1 MKIKH
6 SFLLWELVFLLF
18 VSCGEKQNY
27 LSGQIEGLEL
37 GDCIIWGLIDP
48 ITDEIYISDSTIVE
62 KKNHFDLYTKAT
74 DQWAYLAHCPKNEK
88 IKSNITEETDSVSF
102 LKDTHLSTFPDL
114 PTISTT

>member
-6 SFLLWELVFLLF
+6 SFLLWGLVFLLF

-27 LSGQIEGLEL
+27 LSGQIEGLEP
-37 GDCIIWGLIDP
+37 GDCIILGLIDP

-74 DQWAYLAHCPKNEK
+74 DQWAYLAHCPKKRENK
-88 IKSNITEETDSVSF
+88 NRTSPRKQIPF
-102 LKDTHLSTFPDL
+102 LS
-114 PTISTT
+114 